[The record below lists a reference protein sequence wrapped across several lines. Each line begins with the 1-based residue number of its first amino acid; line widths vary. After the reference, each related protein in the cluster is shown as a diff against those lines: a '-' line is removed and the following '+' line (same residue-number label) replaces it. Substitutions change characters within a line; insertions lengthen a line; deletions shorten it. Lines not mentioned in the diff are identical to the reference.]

1 MPLTNRKINILPEQL
16 CNQIAAGEVVER
28 PASVVKE
35 LIENSLDAHATE
47 IRVEVESGGKKLILV
62 ADDGHG
68 MGREDLL
75 LSLERHATS
84 KISSEADLF
93 RLGSLG
99 FRGEA
104 LPSIASVSR
113 MRLRSRLRDELAG
126 NEVYLE
132 GGVVKRCEEVGTPHG
147 TTIDIRDL
155 FFNTPARRKFL
166 RRDETELSHISD
178 IITKLALA
186 NPAVQFQLAHNGRV
200 VLELYRHRQLRERV
214 VAVFGR
220 KLAPELLEFQPAAV
234 DNLRLSGL
242 LARPNVDRSNPS
254 AVYTYINGRFVQD
267 RTVRH
272 ALLEGYRG
280 LLMKGRYP
288 VAVIFLEIDP
298 ALVDVNVHPAKSEV
312 RFRDQRLVH
321 DFIVSS
327 VRDCIRED
335 QTPDGVVH
343 PWLATDPP
351 HLAPSEAPSRPGT
364 ASAPA
369 LDRSAAVQESLA
381 NYARQMTAH
390 EQRNRFAF
398 PATPPRQA
406 VPPAALSS
414 PQQLTPHNSAGF
426 FTGLKIIGQ
435 YRQSYLLCED
445 AGDLVVID
453 QHAAHERIGFE
464 ALRAQF
470 NRGQIE
476 RQGLLVPVMIEFDH
490 KGADLLNE
498 YLPELERFGFEVEPF
513 GGTTFAVKG
522 TPSILHEADFEK
534 LLLDLVAELDEAG
547 GTELVMSA
555 VEQVLVTIA
564 CHRVVRANQKL
575 SEAEMSALLRQLD
588 EVDFSKHCPHG
599 RPVIHRLS
607 GSDVERFFR
616 RT

>member
-1 MPLTNRKINILPEQL
+1 MPLSKRKINILPEQL

-35 LIENSLDAHATE
+35 LIENSLDADASE

-62 ADDGHG
+62 ADDGVG

-126 NEVYLE
+126 HEVYLE
-132 GGVVKRCEEVGTPHG
+132 GGIVKRCEEVGTPHG
-147 TTIDIRDL
+147 TTIEIRDL

-214 VAVFGR
+214 VAVLGR
-220 KLAPELLEFQPAAV
+220 KLAPELLELQPAAA
-234 DNLRLSGL
+234 DTLRLSGL
-242 LARPNVDRSNPS
+242 LARPNVDRSTPA

-272 ALLEGYRG
+272 AVLEGYRG
-280 LLMKGRYP
+280 VLMKGRYP

-327 VRDCIRED
+327 VRDRIRDERTAD
-335 QTPDGVVH
+335 APVH
-343 PWLATDPP
+343 PWLATNPP
-351 HLAPSEAPSRPGT
+351 HQTASEVPSRPDT
-364 ASAPA
+364 ASAPD

-381 NYARQMTAH
+381 SYARQMTAH
-390 EQRNRFAF
+390 AQGNRSAF
-398 PATPPRQA
+398 SAPPGQPA
-406 VPPAALSS
+406 PPAGLSS
-414 PQQLTPHNSAGF
+414 PPPLTQYNSAGF
-426 FTGLKIIGQ
+426 FAGLKIIGQ
-435 YRQSYLLCED
+435 YRRSYLLCED
-445 AGDLVVID
+445 AGDLVIID

-476 RQGLLVPVMIEFDH
+476 QLGLLVPVMVEFDH
-490 KGADLLNE
+490 KGAALLNE
-498 YLPELERFGFEVEPF
+498 YLPELERFGFDVEPF

-547 GTELVMSA
+547 GTEMLLSA

-575 SEAEMSALLRQLD
+575 SEAEMRALLRQLD
-588 EVDFSKHCPHG
+588 EVDFSQHCPHG
-599 RPVIHRLS
+599 RPVIHRVS
-607 GSDVERFFR
+607 GGDVERFFR

>member
-1 MPLTNRKINILPEQL
+1 MPLSKRKINILPEQL

-35 LIENSLDAHATE
+35 LIENSLDADASE

-62 ADDGHG
+62 ADDGVG

-84 KISSEADLF
+84 KISSESDLF
-93 RLGSLG
+93 RLSSLG

-126 NEVYLE
+126 HEVYLE
-132 GGVVKRCEEVGTPHG
+132 GGIVKRCEEVGTPHG
-147 TTIDIRDL
+147 TTIEIRDL

-214 VAVFGR
+214 VAVLGR
-220 KLAPELLEFQPAAV
+220 KLAPELLEFQPAAA
-234 DNLRLSGL
+234 DNLCLSGL

-288 VAVIFLEIDP
+288 VAVIFLDIDP

-327 VRDCIRED
+327 VRERIREER
-335 QTPDGVVH
+335 TPAAVVH

-351 HLAPSEAPSRPGT
+351 HLTASAVPSRPDT
-364 ASAPA
+364 ASAPD

-381 NYARQMTAH
+381 RYARQMTAD
-390 EQRNRFAF
+390 EQCNRSAF
-398 PATPPRQA
+398 SAPPGQPA
-406 VPPAALSS
+406 PPAGLSS
-414 PQQLTPHNSAGF
+414 PPQQTQHNSAGF
-426 FTGLKIIGQ
+426 FAGLKIIGQ
-435 YRQSYLLCED
+435 YRRSYLLCED

-490 KGADLLNE
+490 KGAALLNE

-534 LLLDLVAELDEAG
+534 LLLDLVAELDEVG
-547 GTELVMSA
+547 GTEMLMSA

-575 SEAEMSALLRQLD
+575 SEAEMRALLRQLD
-588 EVDFSKHCPHG
+588 EVDFSQHCPHG

-607 GSDVERFFR
+607 GGDVERFFR